1 MNKLRQNILFHVSFL
16 ILLANFA
23 LPLFAQDADETIKIE
38 SSIVVLNA
46 TISDAS
52 GKAVSSLKQFQFK
65 VFEDG
70 IEQKIEFFEAEET
83 PFAAMI
89 LLDTSGSMEQRVS
102 MARSAAINFLDG
114 LRVDDM
120 AAIYNFDSKVSL
132 VQDFSNSRDIAPTVF
147 ELKAKGMTVLN
158 DAIFKA
164 AEELSKRPEKRKAI
178 IVLSDGADTLS
189 KKSADKAL
197 RAALAANTTIYSV
210 DMSAVETGGRERML
224 GQGALKNFAEKTG
237 GLFIATPGGV
247 AMRAAF
253 KSIVQELGVQYTL
266 GYQPANTKKDGKWR
280 AIELKVARPNLT
292 IRTRKGYNAEKAGK

>member
-1 MNKLRQNILFHVSFL
+1 MRQNILFHVSFL

-147 ELKAKGMTVLN
+147 DLKAKGMTVLN